1 MRRTILYILLS
12 AALMQVGIGQSIL
25 PNLGGQRA
33 GISSLQFLKIGVGGR
48 GSALE
53 ESMSAV
59 ANDVSALFWNPA
71 GVVLDERNGVMI
83 AHGEW
88 LVDLKHD
95 FIGATYHLT
104 SADVIGLSCISLRT
118 DDMPVTTETQP
129 FGNGTYFHYSDLAIG
144 MTYSRKMTSQFSFGT
159 TIKYVEEDLDVLKIR
174 TFLFDFGTFYST
186 GLGTSRI
193 GVVVSNFG
201 SDVSP
206 SGQITATDGSTI
218 SSFQSFTPPTVFKLG
233 FAFEPYQTEQNRIT
247 TSVQLNHPNDNA
259 EDVRFGIEYSWNEW
273 LMLRA
278 GIKRT
283 VGESWLAKNSNT
295 SDDYSFGVGVVAPL
309 SFTVIAFDYAYT
321 DFNALGAVHRISCSM
336 TY

>member
-1 MRRTILYILLS
+1 MKKVIFYIVLS
-12 AALMQVGIGQSIL
+12 IVIVQTVVSQSIL

-48 GSALE
+48 GSAME
-53 ESMSAV
+53 ESMAAV
-59 ANDVSALFWNPA
+59 ANDVSALYWNPA
-71 GVVLDERNGVMI
+71 GVVLDEHNGVMF
-83 AHGEW
+83 AHADW

-104 SADVIGLSCISLRT
+104 SADVVGLSCISLRT

-129 FGNGTYFHYSDLAIG
+129 FGNGTYFHYSDLALG
-144 MTYSRKMTSQFSFGT
+144 LTYSRKMTAQFSFGAT
-159 TIKYVEEDLDVLKIR
+159 VKYVEEDLDVLKMK
-174 TFLFDFGTFYST
+174 TFLFDFGTFYMT
-186 GLGTSRI
+186 GIGSARI

-206 SGQITATDGSTI
+206 AGQITAIDGSTI

-259 EDVRFGIEYSWNEW
+259 EDVRFGVEYAWSEW

-278 GIKRT
+278 GLRRT
-283 VGESWLAKNSNT
+283 VGGSWLEKNSNT
-295 SDDYSFGVGVVAPL
+295 ADDYSFGIGVVAPL
-309 SFTVIAFDYAYT
+309 SFTVITFDYAYT
-321 DFNALGAVHRISCSM
+321 DFNELGAVHRISCSM